1 MEVRLDGLSIV
12 RAGRLVLDVPALT
25 FASGTTTA
33 VFGPNGSG
41 KTTLLRAIAGLDRP
55 AAGRVTFD
63 GHEPGRRPIA
73 LAFQRPVFVRG
84 TVREN
89 LRLGLELWGIA
100 AAEREGRIAA
110 AAAECGIDALLDRSA
125 HELSGGEAQRA
136 SLARVL
142 ALDPPVMLLD
152 EPLSGIDRAA
162 RAQLLEDLPAL
173 VSRATRTTILVTHDR
188 DEAFRVADHL
198 VVLAGGR
205 VRASGS
211 KAALYAAPP
220 DAETATLLGYTVLE
234 VAGERFAVEPG
245 GVTIAGDGASALTMV
260 AEQVMDMGAHLVVA
274 GRSGAARIEV
284 SVPAGSGVPAP
295 GAVVPLGISC
305 RVPLPPA

>member
-1 MEVRLDGLSIV
+1 MDVRLEGVRVV
-12 RAGRLVLDVPALT
+12 RAGRLVLDVAALT

-55 AAGRVTFD
+55 AAGRVTF
-63 GHEPGRRPIA
+63 GGAEPARRAIA

-89 LRLGLELWGIA
+89 LRLGLELWGVPM
-100 AAEREGRIAA
+100 AEREARIAA
-110 AAAECGIDALLDRSA
+110 AARECGIAALLDRSA

-152 EPLSGIDRAA
+152 EPLSGIDRPA

-173 VSRATRTTILVTHDR
+173 VSRDSTTTILVTHDR

-198 VVLAGGR
+198 VVLADGR

-211 KAALYAAPP
+211 KDALYAAPP
-220 DAETATLLGYTVLE
+220 DAETAALLGYTVLD
-234 VAGERFAVEPG
+234 VDGTLVAVEPG
-245 GVTIAGDGASALTMV
+245 GVAIAGDAAGGPTMV
-260 AEQVMDMGAHLVVA
+260 VEQVVGMGGYVLVA
-274 GRSGAARIEV
+274 GRSGSTRVEV
-284 SVPAGSGVPAP
+284 PVPLGSAPPAP
-295 GAVVPLGISC
+295 GSVVALALSR
-305 RVPLPPA
+305 RVALPRA